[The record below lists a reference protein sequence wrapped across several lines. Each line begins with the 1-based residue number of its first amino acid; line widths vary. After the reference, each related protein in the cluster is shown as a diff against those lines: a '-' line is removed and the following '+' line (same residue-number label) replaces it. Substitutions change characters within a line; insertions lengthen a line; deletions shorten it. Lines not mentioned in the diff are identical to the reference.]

1 MTTTNLTTTNLTT
14 TQSPTPSQSGTT
26 QPETTQPELG
36 RPADVPVDA
45 AGDAPAPARAKR
57 AARAAG
63 GGTSAKAPAKAPARS
78 ASRAAAPAGGPR
90 PPASGLGRLLLL
102 DGNSLAYRAFFAL
115 PVENFSTTTGQ
126 PTNAVYGFTSM
137 LINALRDEQ
146 PTHVAVAWDL
156 PVPTFRHAQYAEY
169 KAGRSETPSDF
180 VGQIS
185 LIHQVC
191 DALAVPSLSAPSYEA
206 DDIIATLATQG
217 EAAGLD
223 VLIVTGDRD
232 ALQLVTDKITVLMTR
247 KGISDMIRYTP
258 EEVEAK
264 YGLTPAQYPDF
275 AALRG
280 DPSDNLPSI
289 PGVGEKTA
297 TKWIQQFGSLADL
310 VDRADDVTGKTGTAL
325 RDNLGNVI
333 RNRTLTEL
341 ARDVPLDRAPADL
354 RLVPWDREA
363 VHTLFDTLQFRV
375 LRERLYQALAVVEP
389 AAGDGGF
396 AVEYTVLGPGD
407 VAEWLAEHT
416 AGAARTGLYLRGTW
430 GRGTGTVAG
439 IALAAADAAAWI
451 DPSQL
456 VPADEKALGAWLAD
470 ETRPKAGHDV
480 KGPML
485 ALAELGFTLAGV
497 TSDTALAAYLALPGQ
512 RSFDLADLVLR
523 YLHREL
529 KAEDGPSDGQLTLEV
544 EVEGVAET
552 DEAEVDVVRARAVAQ
567 LADAL
572 DGDLERR
579 SAAHLLRDIELP
591 LLGVLAGM
599 ERAGIAADA
608 GYLTDL
614 QSQYG
619 AEVTKVVE
627 AAHEIV
633 GRPFNLGSPKQLQ
646 QILFDELNLPKTKK
660 IKTGYTTDADALAW
674 LAVQTDHPLIPT
686 LLRHRDVARLKT
698 VVESLLPMI
707 DDAGRIHTTFNQ
719 MIAATGRLS
728 STDPNLQ
735 NIPIRTAEGRQIR
748 RAFVVGAGYETLLT
762 ADYSQIEMRIMAH
775 LSGDS
780 GLIEAFASGEDLH
793 TFVAAQAFNLP
804 VAEVD
809 PELRRRIKAMSYGL
823 AYGLSAYG
831 LATQLGIAPD
841 EAREQMEAYFARFG
855 GVRDFLRGVVDRAR
869 QDGYTETI
877 LGRRRYLPDLTS
889 DNSQRRQMAERM
901 ALNAPIQGSAAD
913 IIKIAMLGVERG
925 LRERGLRS
933 RLLLQVHDELVLEV
947 ASGERDEVESLVR
960 AEMSGAYSMSV
971 PLDVSVGAGQTWDDA
986 GH

>member
-1 MTTTNLTTTNLTT
+1 VSGSTS
-14 TQSPTPSQSGTT
+14 SPDLSS
-26 QPETTQPELG
+26 
-36 RPADVPVDA
+36 ADLADA
-45 AGDAPAPARAKR
+45 TLVADAPAPA
-57 AARAAG
+57 AAATEAPAAPADEA
-63 GGTSAKAPAKAPARS
+63 SAKAPARRATRAPGSRS
-78 ASRAAAPAGGPR
+78 AARPAARATASAARPAPTPGVP
-90 PPASGLGRLLLL
+90 RLLLL

-156 PVPTFRHAQYAEY
+156 PAPTFRHAQYAEY
-169 KAGRSETPSDF
+169 KAGRAETPSDF

-191 DALAVPSLSAPSYEA
+191 DALAVPSLSAASYEA

-217 EAAGLD
+217 EAAGMD

-232 ALQLVTDKITVLMTR
+232 ALQLVTGQITVLMTR
-247 KGISDMIRYTP
+247 KGISDMVRYTP

-280 DPSDNLPSI
+280 DPSDNLPSV

-310 VDRADDVTGKTGTAL
+310 VDRADEVSGKAGQSL
-325 RDNLGNVI
+325 RDHLGNVI
-333 RNRTLTEL
+333 RNRSLTEL
-341 ARDVPLDRAPADL
+341 ARDVPLDRDPADL

-396 AVEYTVLGPGD
+396 AVEFDVLAPGD
-407 VAEWLAEHT
+407 VPEWLAEHT
-416 AGAARTGLYLRGTW
+416 TGGTRTGLHLRGGW
-430 GRGTGTVAG
+430 GRGTGTIAG
-439 IALAAADAAAWI
+439 IALAPPEGKAAWI
-451 DPSQL
+451 DPTQL
-456 VPADEKALGAWLAD
+456 TPADEQALAGWLAD
-470 ETRPKAGHDV
+470 PSKPKAAHDV

-512 RSFDLADLVLR
+512 RSFDLGDLVLR

-529 KAEDGPSDGQLTLEV
+529 KADEAPSDGQLTLDV
-544 EVEGVAET
+544 EVEGVEESA
-552 DEAEVDVVRARAVAQ
+552 EAEVDVVRARAVGE

-579 SAAHLLRDIELP
+579 SAATLLRDIELP
-591 LLGVLAGM
+591 LLTVLAGM

-608 GYLTDL
+608 EYLADL

-619 AEVTKVVE
+619 TEVTKVVD

-646 QILFDELNLPKTKK
+646 QILFEELGLPKTKK

-674 LAVQTDHPLIPT
+674 LATQSEHPLIPT

-748 RAFVVGAGYETLLT
+748 RAFVVGPGYETLLT

-775 LSGDS
+775 LSGDA

-793 TFVAAQAFNLP
+793 TFVAAQAFSLP

-831 LATQLGIAPD
+831 LATQLGIHPD
-841 EAREQMEAYFARFG
+841 EARDQMEAYFARFG
-855 GVRDFLRGVVDRAR
+855 GVRDFLRGVVDQAR
-869 QDGYTETI
+869 KDGYTETI

-913 IIKIAMLGVERG
+913 IIKIAMLGVDRG
-925 LRERGLRS
+925 LRDAGLRS
-933 RLLLQVHDELVLEV
+933 RLLLQVHDELVLEI
-947 ASGERDEVESLVR
+947 APGERDQAETLVR
-960 AEMSGAYSMSV
+960 AEMANAYTMSV
-971 PLDVSVGAGQTWDDA
+971 PLEVSVGSGHTWDDA
-986 GH
+986 AH